1 MQRKWATILLSSF
14 IFLNGCQIMPHA
26 KGLQSP
32 LWQAQA
38 YQRQD
43 QVEVQWKQQSFSFLL
58 YQQQKGAVL
67 DMVALSLTGQ
77 QLFKLQFDGHRV
89 HVEQRIDQMRLL
101 PFEFV
106 VRDLLFAT
114 YPQFSHL
121 GQQAVEMKQQA
132 GMQVVYIE
140 KQPVLQLKQ
149 GQGSIELINQQ
160 VPYTMTLSSIEN
172 TLQTEESPTP

>member
-1 MQRKWATILLSSF
+1 MQRKWAMILLSG
-14 IFLNGCQIMPHA
+14 FLFLSGCQVMPHA
-26 KGLQSP
+26 KGLQSS
-32 LWQAQA
+32 LWQARA

-58 YQQQKGAVL
+58 YQQQQGTVL
-67 DMVALSLTGQ
+67 DMFALSLTGQ

-114 YPQFSHL
+114 YPQFSNL

-132 GMQVVYIE
+132 DMQVVYIE
-140 KQPVLQLKQ
+140 KQPVLQIKQ
-149 GQGSIELINQQ
+149 GQGSIELHNQQ

>member
-1 MQRKWATILLSSF
+1 MQRKWAMILLSGCL
-14 IFLNGCQIMPHA
+14 FLTACQVMPHA

-32 LWQAQA
+32 LWQVQA

-58 YQQQKGAVL
+58 YQQQHGTTL

-77 QLFKLQFDGHRV
+77 QLFKLQFDGRQV
-89 HVEQRIDQMRLL
+89 HVEQRIAQMRLL

-114 YPQFSHL
+114 YPQFPRL

-132 GMQVVYIE
+132 GMQVISIE
-140 KQPVLQLKQ
+140 KQPVLQIKQ
-149 GQGSIELINQQ
+149 GQGSIELHNQQ

-172 TLQTEESPTP
+172 TLQTEENSTP